1 MAFAT
6 RPSPMDG
13 SGMGS
18 SQTTAPCGQSSS
30 ATGTRIKGLGLET
43 WLEFRSPM
51 SNILLHFYI
60 FTSCTFSRT
69 KHHSRAF

>member
-18 SQTTAPCGQSSS
+18 SQTTASCGQSSS
-30 ATGTRIKGLGLET
+30 ATGTRIKGLGLEI

-51 SNILLHFYI
+51 GNILLQTS
-60 FTSCTFSRT
+60 FTCVLERILF
-69 KHHSRAF
+69 